1 MVSARFLGQRLED
14 FAPAPMTA
22 SLSHRPDTTTFM
34 HTLEPNQGKRL
45 AFLLPDMRGGG
56 AERVALT
63 LMADFVERGYE
74 IDLLLCEAAGELLPL
89 LPPSIRVVDLRAPRI
104 RNAILPLRRYLRE
117 RKPLAMQV
125 SMWPLTAV
133 AVIAHRL
140 AGSTARLV
148 LSDHVALS
156 KQYGASAGTMRLLSA
171 STKLLYPLADATVVV
186 SEDAAAD
193 LAMISGIR
201 REDLEVVYNP
211 VPAPAVIE
219 GTPDIEAM
227 WGSSGKRILTVGSLK
242 EQKNHLLLI
251 RSFARLRRK
260 LDAKLMILG
269 GGELLPKLQ
278 AEAASEGVAED
289 VIFPGFSVDPWPF
302 YASADLFALSSD
314 YEGYP
319 LVMIEAM
326 RAGLPVVSTDCRSG
340 PREILGG
347 GDYGELVPCGDAEA
361 LADAMAAALGKRHD
375 PKRIKARA
383 EQLSGADTSARYLEL
398 MLGRLPDGNPA
409 AAA

>member
-1 MVSARFLGQRLED
+1 
-14 FAPAPMTA
+14 
-22 SLSHRPDTTTFM
+22 M
-34 HTLEPNQGKRL
+34 HSVEPIQGKRL

-74 IDLLLCEAAGELLPL
+74 IDLLLCEATGELLPL
-89 LPPSIRVVDLRAPRI
+89 LPPSIRVVDLRAARI
-104 RNAILPLRRYLRE
+104 RNSILPLRRYLRE

-140 AGSTARLV
+140 AGSKTRLV

-156 KQYGASAGTMRLLSA
+156 KQYGASARTMRLLSS

-201 REDLEVVYNP
+201 REDLQVVYNP
-211 VPAPAVIE
+211 VPAPADIDI
-219 GTPDIEAM
+219 TPDVGSM
-227 WGSSGKRILTVGSLK
+227 WGGSGKRILTVGSLK
-242 EQKNHLLLI
+242 EQKNHALLI

-269 GGELLPKLQ
+269 GGPLLPKLQ

-289 VIFPGFSVDPWPF
+289 VIFPGFSLDPWPF

-340 PREILGG
+340 PREILGEG
-347 GDYGELVPCGDAEA
+347 EYGALVPCGDAEA
-361 LADAMAAALGKRHD
+361 LADAMAAALAQHHD
-375 PKRIKARA
+375 PARIKARA

-398 MLGRLPDGNPA
+398 MLGHRPDRNSVAPA
-409 AAA
+409 